1 MQWFCSLIIY
11 EWVYAI
17 NPTTLQSIQFVE
29 VLNGFCWVVLHLLS
43 HALPVGTACSSGGF
57 RWLRIICKELAPK
70 IQIIIRAFL
79 SVPPR
84 KLFTYPWWVT
94 HSEVSWL
101 VSPFGLK
108 PFYIDTPPPS
118 QLELILTR
126 RDIRD
131 GSAALEPVPR
141 WELVVSAPIRPALA
155 TTSCY

>member
-1 MQWFCSLIIY
+1 MVSLPHNLWVGLWHKPNNTSIHSICWSLTHI
-11 EWVYAI
+11 EWV
-17 NPTTLQSIQFVE
+17 
-29 VLNGFCWVVLHLLS
+29 LLS
-43 HALPVGTACSSGGF
+43 CIALAFTCIGTACSSGGF
-57 RWLRIICKELAPK
+57 RWLRIICKELASK

-108 PFYIDTPPPS
+108 PFYIDTPPPPS

-131 GSAALEPVPR
+131 GSAALVPSTQ
-141 WELVVSAPIRPALA
+141 VG
-155 TTSCY
+155 TSGQCTYQASPSNN

>member
-1 MQWFCSLIIY
+1 MQWFRSLIIY

-29 VLNGFCWVVLHLLS
+29 VLNGFCWVVFHLLS
-43 HALPVGTACSSGGF
+43 RALPVGTACSSGGF

-108 PFYIDTPPPS
+108 PFYIDTPPPPS

-131 GSAALEPVPR
+131 GSAALEPGTQVG
-141 WELVVSAPIRPALA
+141 
-155 TTSCY
+155 TSGQCTYQASPSNN

>member
-1 MQWFCSLIIY
+1 MQWFRSLIIC
-11 EWVYAI
+11 EWVYDI

-84 KLFTYPWWVT
+84 KLFTIP
-94 HSEVSWL
+94 L
-101 VSPFGLK
+101 VSDSLR
-108 PFYIDTPPPS
+108 S
-118 QLELILTR
+118 QLVGVTFWFEAILHR
-126 RDIRD
+126 YSSSSLSIGVDSNEA
-131 GSAALEPVPR
+131 GHKR
-141 WELVVSAPIRPALA
+141 WVSSIGAG
-155 TTSCY
+155 TQVGTSGQCTYQASPSNN